1 MSETVE
7 TLPQDRGEAHADS
20 ADGFGPLVI
29 ESLHEPWWLHFAHEV
44 ADGLNPPKFGP
55 LPEYPPP
62 QPGEPELGDP
72 NIYSLS
78 RPWWLGIPEGLRALA
93 EERKFPPLPT
103 FPPAAPGT
111 VELPSLTIRTLSLPW
126 WSGLT
131 EGYRL
136 EQDLK
141 KAPPLKLQSK
151 PVKVQDIWGAFSN
164 RRQGLVVTAVMHVL
178 FVLGV
183 FGFGGE
189 DLAEANR
196 GTLTLIIPVDVSP
209 YLDQLRVPP
218 NSTPGDSA
226 GGGGGGA
233 NSPLPASR
241 GKLPRFSL
249 DPQLAPPTPII
260 RNPNPKLAVEP
271 TVRVPPDVSFPDEGF
286 DIFGDPFGADGPP
299 SAGPGVGGGIGS
311 GRGTGVGSGR
321 GSGVGPGS
329 GGGIGGGVFRIGGGV
344 SSPRVLLRVEPE
356 YSEEARKA
364 KYQGTVLLAIEVW
377 EDGLAHNVR
386 VLRSLGLGLDEKAIE
401 AIQKWKFSPGRKEG
415 KPVRVAA
422 QVQVSF
428 RLL

>member
-7 TLPQDRGEAHADS
+7 TLPRDSGEAY
-20 ADGFGPLVI
+20 ADGAADFGPLVI

-78 RPWWLGIPEGLRALA
+78 RPWWLGIPEGLSALA

-131 EGYRL
+131 ESYRL

-233 NSPLPASR
+233 SSPLPASR

-271 TVRVPPDVSFPDEGF
+271 TVRVPPDVSLPDVGL

>member
-131 EGYRL
+131 ESYRL

-271 TVRVPPDVSFPDEGF
+271 TVRVPPDVSLPDVGL

>member
-7 TLPQDRGEAHADS
+7 TLPQDSGEAHAHG

-131 EGYRL
+131 ESYRL

-209 YLDQLRVPP
+209 YLAELEIPP

-233 NSPLPASR
+233 SSPLPASR

-271 TVRVPPDVSFPDEGF
+271 TVRVPPDVTFPDVGL
-286 DIFGDPFGADGPP
+286 DMFGDPFGADGPP

-344 SSPRVLLRVEPE
+344 SSPRVLFRVEPE

-364 KYQGTVLLAIEVW
+364 RYQGTVLLAIEVW

-401 AIQKWKFSPGRKEG
+401 AIQKWKFSPGRREG
-415 KPVRVAA
+415 KPVRVSAN
-422 QVQVSF
+422 VQISF